1 MLPHHG
7 SNIDCWINGDAPL
20 ECNTSNNKHLKK
32 KKKKQRKDSNS
43 RLPEQRLKELGDIL
57 FFLCPFWR
65 GTDPVS
71 LISTQEISLERRWED
86 KRPQKASVNGE
97 RGREEDER
105 KDKEENGGTEGQ
117 RRR

>member
-1 MLPHHG
+1 M
-7 SNIDCWINGDAPL
+7 
-20 ECNTSNNKHLKK
+20 
-32 KKKKQRKDSNS
+32 
-43 RLPEQRLKELGDIL
+43 
-57 FFLCPFWR
+57 
-65 GTDPVS
+65 S